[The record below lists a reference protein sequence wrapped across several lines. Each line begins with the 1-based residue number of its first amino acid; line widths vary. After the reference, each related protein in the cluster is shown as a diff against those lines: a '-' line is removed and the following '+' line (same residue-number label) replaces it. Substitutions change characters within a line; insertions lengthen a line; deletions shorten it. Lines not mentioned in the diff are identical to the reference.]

1 MANRVYGYQGYNKG
15 YQFETSPKKLQPE
28 YEPNEENNPTK
39 KEKTKTKTKIET
51 KKTPKVTTE
60 HQVKR
65 HKVSKE
71 EIKRK
76 ATFVSYIVFGFAVLF
91 TISYRNS
98 IINEKF
104 NEKESLKAQLT
115 DIQKVNEQLEVS
127 VENELNLTSIEK
139 LAKERLGMSK
149 LNNEQKIY
157 INLPKKEYVEV
168 NTNDNKQ
175 TNSTN
180 IIQKA
185 CESVKEFFK

>member
-1 MANRVYGYQGYNKG
+1 MANRVYGYQGYNRG

-28 YEPNEENNPTK
+28 YEPNEQNNPTK
-39 KEKTKTKTKIET
+39 KVKTKTKIET
-51 KKTPKVTTE
+51 QKAPKVTTE

-65 HKVSKE
+65 NKVSKE
-71 EIKRK
+71 EVKRK
-76 ATFVSYIVFGFAVLF
+76 ATFVAYIIFGFAVLF

-157 INLPKKEYVEV
+157 INLPKKEYVEAQSESLL
-168 NTNDNKQ
+168 NTKNESEYEKIINAIK
-175 TNSTN
+175 NFFN
-180 IIQKA
+180 IH
-185 CESVKEFFK
+185 

>member
-28 YEPNEENNPTK
+28 YEPNEQNNPTK
-39 KEKTKTKTKIET
+39 KVKTKTKIET
-51 KKTPKVTTE
+51 EKAPKVTTKY
-60 HQVKR
+60 QVKR

-71 EIKRK
+71 EVKRK
-76 ATFVSYIVFGFAVLF
+76 ATFVAYIIFGFAVLF

-139 LAKERLGMSK
+139 LAKEKLGMSK

-168 NTNDNKQ
+168 NTSDNKQ
-175 TNSTN
+175 TNSIN

>member
-1 MANRVYGYQGYNKG
+1 M
-15 YQFETSPKKLQPE
+15 
-28 YEPNEENNPTK
+28 
-39 KEKTKTKTKIET
+39 
-51 KKTPKVTTE
+51 
-60 HQVKR
+60 
-65 HKVSKE
+65 
-71 EIKRK
+71 
-76 ATFVSYIVFGFAVLF
+76 
-91 TISYRNS
+91 
-98 IINEKF
+98 
-104 NEKESLKAQLT
+104 KAQLT

-180 IIQKA
+180 IIRKA